1 MVCALFASLN
11 YLNDQQ
17 KIMDDIIE
25 FALEAEEDAE
35 PLLKFFRREEKD
47 LQKRIMSGPLNAG
60 IDFPRPVKK
69 AVSTSGKYI
78 ILYTYIPLDSATNS
92 EVTRVNL
99 DSIMLAASGKY
110 NNKVIMQ
117 LPSYDIE

>member
-78 ILYTYIPLDSATNS
+78 ILYTYIPIDSATNS

-99 DSIMLAASGKY
+99 DSIMPAASDKY
-110 NNKVIMQ
+110 NDMVLKQ
-117 LPSYDIE
+117 LPSFEFE

>member
-1 MVCALFASLN
+1 MVCALVASLN

-25 FALEAEEDAE
+25 FALKADEDAE
-35 PLLKFFRREEKD
+35 PLLKFFRREEKN

-78 ILYTYIPLDSATNS
+78 ILYTYIPIDSATNS

-99 DSIMLAASGKY
+99 DSIMPAASDKY
-110 NNKVIMQ
+110 NDMVIKQ
-117 LPSYDIE
+117 LPSFEFE

>member
-78 ILYTYIPLDSATNS
+78 ILYTYIPIDSATNS

-99 DSIMLAASGKY
+99 DSIMPAASDKY
-110 NNKVIMQ
+110 NYMVLKQ
-117 LPSYDIE
+117 LLSFEFE

>member
-1 MVCALFASLN
+1 MVCALVASLN

-25 FALEAEEDAE
+25 FALKADEDAE
-35 PLLKFFRREEKD
+35 PLLKFFRREEKN

-69 AVSTSGKYI
+69 AVSTSGRYI
-78 ILYTYIPLDSATNS
+78 ILYTYIPIDSETNS

-99 DSIMLAASGKY
+99 DSIMPAASDKY
-110 NNKVIMQ
+110 NDMVIKQ
-117 LPSYDIE
+117 LPSFEFE

>member
-1 MVCALFASLN
+1 MVSVLVATLN
-11 YLNDQQ
+11 YLKYQQ

-25 FALEAEEDAE
+25 FALKTEEDAE

-47 LQKRIMSGPLNAG
+47 LQKRIMNGPLNAG

>member
-69 AVSTSGKYI
+69 AVSISGKYI
-78 ILYTYIPLDSATNS
+78 ILYTFIPIDSATNS

-99 DSIMLAASGKY
+99 DSIMPAASGKY